1 MKSFINSLDLPKECI
16 MNFLAVT
23 STCTFRIQRHVIT
36 CSTTTHAFG
45 FPWEAYSATYCI
57 YYIPTIDA
65 VNSVFSTTKSTLL
78 WMDDKASSPCP
89 NIDPGIQKHGGSQSL
104 IWLHNNTTHTLALW
118 SMPRYMATKVEAHLP
133 TEALLDKVTPRL
145 KTKERTPS

>member
-1 MKSFINSLDLPKECI
+1 MKSFITSLDFPKESRV
-16 MNFLAVT
+16 NFLAVT
-23 STCTFRIQRHVIT
+23 RTCTFRIQRHVIT

-78 WMDDKASSPCP
+78 WMDDKASSACL
-89 NIDPGIQKHGGSQSL
+89 NIDPGIQKAWRTSVSHLIALQDNPYTGSL
-104 IWLHNNTTHTLALW
+104 IHAQVHG
-118 SMPRYMATKVEAHLP
+118 KP
-133 TEALLDKVTPRL
+133 TVFLIQR
-145 KTKERTPS
+145 S